1 MTNSSAPLS
10 RDESTRR
17 LCAAAHLDPEFANAA
32 IREFL
37 VEPTRAVA
45 PSPGVNS
52 GAVLREAIAA
62 RSRRRTRD
70 SLLAVLLALF
80 AFCAPAALAVW
91 VLAALAMCAGR
102 VRFWRNRTSAS
113 GLTGPVRLAIGIG
126 VLAVAWYFVSSTG
139 LLDQLE
145 STTTSGSRTAPS
157 ETDDNTGTVLA
168 IVGAVLF
175 ALMAAILLADRL
187 AVWALA
193 TRSFRRGRFEL
204 SRAVG
209 DRWPHEWQ
217 VRTFGHE
224 YFAHE
229 LPNVHEQPDDGRPEA
244 VVYRGYH
251 PFVGAG
257 LPYQPWS
264 VAIPLHPR
272 DADAEVKAFTLREL
286 YDALERDLAELG
298 SSPSLSPSNRLR
310 DLATFERIVIPAD
323 DLLVR
328 VGDPATTPVLPDHL
342 RRPNR
347 HLPDDVV
354 ERIVEEPLEWMRY
367 FRCFQLETWDRE
379 LVISA
384 YLHLGSDQRNLY
396 LEWTPCVLLP
406 VREEYRR
413 FDEWPANSWQP
424 VAQAF
429 GKLVRLPVTIFGRV
443 AHAVGRIQPIPEEP
457 GLLLPEKYGAMVSLR
472 ELAAGAEVE
481 DYFQRTDLERYVK
494 VLDTRVIR
502 SVGQFLEDKGLAST
516 EFMSQVQQVTSNN
529 VHIEGS
535 VSGTVFIG
543 NHNKTGN
550 VDKS

>member
-1 MTNSSAPLS
+1 MTDSSAPLS
-10 RDESTRR
+10 RDESTRY
-17 LCAAAHLDPEFANAA
+17 LCAAAHLDPDFANAA

-37 VEPTRAVA
+37 VESTRAVA

-70 SLLAVLLALF
+70 SLLGVLLLVF

-91 VLAALAMCAGR
+91 VVAAVAACAGR
-102 VRFWRNRTSAS
+102 VRLWRNRASARD
-113 GLTGPVRLAIGIG
+113 LTGPVKFALALG
-126 VLAVAWYFVSSTG
+126 VVALAAYFLQSTD
-139 LLDQLE
+139 LLDQLD
-145 STTTSGSRTAPS
+145 TTTTKSSRVAPT
-157 ETDDNTGTVLA
+157 ETEDNTGAVLA
-168 IVGAVLF
+168 ILATVLF
-175 ALMAAILLADRL
+175 ALMAAILVTDRL
-187 AVWALA
+187 AVWALL
-193 TRSFRRGRFEL
+193 TRSFRRGRFE
-204 SRAVG
+204 SNRAVG

-217 VRTFGHE
+217 VRTLGHE
-224 YFAHE
+224 YFAYE
-229 LPNVHEQPDDGRPEA
+229 LPSPHEEPADGRPET

-272 DADAEVKAFTLREL
+272 DPDTEAKDFTLREL
-286 YDALERDLAELG
+286 YDALEQDLTGLG
-298 SSPSLSPSNRLR
+298 TSPSLSPSNRLR
-310 DLATFERIVIPAD
+310 HLTASERVVIPAD

-342 RRPNR
+342 LRPNR

-354 ERIVEEPLEWMRY
+354 ERVVAEPLEWMRY
-367 FRCFQLETWDRE
+367 FRCFQVETWDRD

-406 VREEYRR
+406 VRSAYRE
-413 FDEWPANSWQP
+413 FDELPTNSWQP

-429 GKLVRLPVTIFGRV
+429 GKLLRLPVTIFGRL
-443 AHAVGRIQPIPEEP
+443 AHAVATIRPIPAEP

-472 ELAAGAEVE
+472 ELASGSEVE

-494 VLDTRVIR
+494 VLDARLIR
-502 SVGQFLEDKGLAST
+502 SVGEFLEDRGLASA
-516 EFMSQVQQVTSNN
+516 EFMARVEQVASNN
-529 VHIEGS
+529 VNIAGS
-535 VSGTVFIG
+535 VTGTVFIG